1 MAQPLSLSRITLY
14 KNNLAFAERQGL
26 LQGLLG
32 WADFELRV
40 PESRRKLVVNTLSAS
55 APGGA
60 SIIFG
65 KANGTG
71 VVQKNEAFPFEH
83 SSMGAFLQSCRGA
96 KISVTLHEKGPS
108 RTGTLLMVEKARR
121 VLEGSKDQTEEYFS
135 MLQLFEEHGSI
146 RKIPFRDVA
155 EVSLVDPLM
164 QEQLGKC
171 LEAALASQM
180 PKPLPPPK
188 DSREVI
194 SIRAKAS
201 ELAPDECRVSY
212 VDRCEEWRCMYRLDL
227 PREDMD
233 VVLVNGVDSVSAVT
247 LHTFGHVRNS
257 TDDDWIDV
265 ELHLVANELS
275 ILAVGTEPARQELAK
290 IFKEAKGGGGSMQ
303 IFIKTLTGKT
313 VTLEVD
319 PADTLEC
326 IKCKLQ
332 DKEGIPPDQ
341 QRLIFAGKQLE
352 DRWTLADYNI
362 QKESTLHLV
371 LRLRGH
377 NLPGEPAGA
386 SHGPT
391 DGFESLEN
399 RATKGLA
406 EHVLYQAPDKV
417 TIRSKETAIVPIL
430 HHAIRGDRVLVYD
443 PKESEVCVKRA
454 VHLTNTSDHVLANGS
469 VNILDG
475 GRFVAQCQFT
485 PMIPGD
491 DQLIELGED
500 TTLSVTRVKP
510 SHLQQDKVFQVRLET
525 DEHGHLTKFIL
536 DHCNTVVTNYLI
548 KNNGAKAAPC
558 LYIEHTA
565 RTDCGGFSITSAAHC
580 VKQTTG
586 WARFCLAVDP
596 EAELALEV
604 SEEANYEESV
614 PLNAAGIGKFLTRA
628 KGLQELGVLSESA
641 VAVLHRSLG
650 RLRLGAMLRALLEP
664 KNVSEEQLLSWE
676 QKACPWAEDTDVLS
690 PATGRPDERDP
701 QNVAPEVKEILQQ
714 IRELQQKTAESKE
727 IQRKQSVSSSRVSK
741 IFENQTRLRENIKS
755 MEHVRT
761 GSLLE
766 RYMNDMDKEENDLIE
781 TRKRI
786 EEFEEVLAK
795 MTTEVSKLTLQI
807 VMKAKSLQKKVKC

>member
-1 MAQPLSLSRITLY
+1 M
-14 KNNLAFAERQGL
+14 
-26 LQGLLG
+26 
-32 WADFELRV
+32 
-40 PESRRKLVVNTLSAS
+40 
-55 APGGA
+55 
-60 SIIFG
+60 
-65 KANGTG
+65 
-71 VVQKNEAFPFEH
+71 
-83 SSMGAFLQSCRGA
+83 
-96 KISVTLHEKGPS
+96 
-108 RTGTLLMVEKARR
+108 
-121 VLEGSKDQTEEYFS
+121 
-135 MLQLFEEHGSI
+135 
-146 RKIPFRDVA
+146 
-155 EVSLVDPLM
+155 
-164 QEQLGKC
+164 
-171 LEAALASQM
+171 
-180 PKPLPPPK
+180 
-188 DSREVI
+188 
-194 SIRAKAS
+194 
-201 ELAPDECRVSY
+201 
-212 VDRCEEWRCMYRLDL
+212 
-227 PREDMD
+227 
-233 VVLVNGVDSVSAVT
+233 
-247 LHTFGHVRNS
+247 
-257 TDDDWIDV
+257 
-265 ELHLVANELS
+265 ANELS

-406 EHVLYQAPDKV
+406 EHVLYQELQLKKQRETERNREREREREGRQISRWPRFTNKRETPLLTFSEAPDKV

-500 TTLSVTRVKP
+500 TTLSVTRVKL
-510 SHLQQDKVFQVRLET
+510 SHLQQDKIFQVRLET

-586 WARFCLAVDP
+586 
-596 EAELALEV
+596 
-604 SEEANYEESV
+604 
-614 PLNAAGIGKFLTRA
+614 
-628 KGLQELGVLSESA
+628 GLLVQ
-641 VAVLHRSLG
+641 
-650 RLRLGAMLRALLEP
+650 
-664 KNVSEEQLLSWE
+664 
-676 QKACPWAEDTDVLS
+676 
-690 PATGRPDERDP
+690 
-701 QNVAPEVKEILQQ
+701 
-714 IRELQQKTAESKE
+714 
-727 IQRKQSVSSSRVSK
+727 
-741 IFENQTRLRENIKS
+741 F
-755 MEHVRT
+755 
-761 GSLLE
+761 
-766 RYMNDMDKEENDLIE
+766 
-781 TRKRI
+781 
-786 EEFEEVLAK
+786 
-795 MTTEVSKLTLQI
+795 
-807 VMKAKSLQKKVKC
+807 SLQS